1 MSITLNF
8 ELNDRDL
15 EHFQAAMAAAKKAAT
30 GKSEQEIIDCAANL
44 LVESQKG
51 TMPDFIMQRLVRLDD
66 LIAMVRDEAWAM
78 SGEDRARAPS
88 AHRNENMPGRQ
99 VRA

>member
-44 LVESQKG
+44 LWN
-51 TMPDFIMQRLVRLDD
+51 RR
-66 LIAMVRDEAWAM
+66 
-78 SGEDRARAPS
+78 RARCRISSCS
-88 AHRNENMPGRQ
+88 ASCGWTT
-99 VRA
+99 